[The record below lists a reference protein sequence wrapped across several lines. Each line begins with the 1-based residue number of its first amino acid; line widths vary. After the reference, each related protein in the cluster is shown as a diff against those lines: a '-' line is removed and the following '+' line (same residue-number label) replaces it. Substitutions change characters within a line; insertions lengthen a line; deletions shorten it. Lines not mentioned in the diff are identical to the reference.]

1 MVFRKAVWASIAA
14 LALFVGS
21 ASAQT
26 PSGTISGRV
35 VDATGLAL
43 PGVTVEVQGVDI
55 TQTYVTD
62 GEGHYRFLELAPGIY
77 KVTSSLAGF
86 ATHERDNVVL
96 DFGKTVDLAVTMQ
109 LSSMKETVT
118 VVAPSPMVDAKHM
131 GTATNFTSDELANI
145 PTSRDPFAL
154 MRSVPGVLVDRVNI
168 GGNETGQQ
176 SSFAS
181 KGTRPQDAIWTLDG
195 VAITDMTLTGSSPTY
210 FNYDNF
216 DAIHV
221 TTAGQAITQQTGGVG
236 MNFVVK
242 RGTNMFHGGVRGY
255 FDNEAMEWS
264 NVPAEL
270 AAAGVTPETA
280 DHNKRISDFGVDL
293 GGPLLRDKAW
303 FYGSYSVQDV
313 RLVRRTGSLVDRT
326 QLKNPNVKVNWQASK
341 KDMVSFLYFNGSK
354 IKDNRSPGTAGITID
369 APTAT
374 FHQDNAYT
382 DFPLHGLWKL
392 ADDRVVSSNTFLSAK
407 YAYYNTGFMLT
418 PEGGMNLS
426 SGRDLPSARSYGS
439 TVQSQNIR
447 PQMSVNLD
455 LNSFFNK
462 LGTHDIKYGFG
473 WRRVN
478 STTTTI
484 WPGNGI
490 LAVAQTPTVLIAQ
503 VFREGAG
510 TNRTVYSNFYLGDTI
525 SRGRS
530 TIDLGVRYDQQG
542 GTALASVTNGNP
554 AFPSLVP
561 GINFAGYDA
570 PFTWKNLSPRA
581 GYTYALDE
589 AHKTVARA
597 SYSQFAGQLDSS
609 SVGYMNP
616 SSSAGVAVYRWLDP
630 NGDHLASADE
640 VQLNQ
645 YLGAAN
651 GFNPANPTAVTSANR
666 INPDLEAPVTRSVV
680 AGLDHELRANL
691 AVGVSYTYTRT
702 SDLLG
707 NATFSVTPRV
717 GMTLADYTP
726 GPTLTGTLPDGAAY
740 SVPTFIPDPAKV
752 AAGGNGFL
760 LTNWDGFTTDYHGVE
775 LNAVKRLSNRWMGR
789 IGIAFNNAREHYE
802 PQARYDTNGNPT
814 PTTTEALVDGGV
826 FAPLS
831 SGNSGGQVFL
841 NSTWQINANA
851 MYQAAYGIEVSGN
864 VFGRQGYPFPIF
876 RTQSLGADTGMQVLV
891 TPEIDTF
898 RYDNVWNTDLRVAR
912 SFRFRAM
919 NLRVIGDL
927 FNVMNANTV
936 LIRNNN
942 ILSTQFNTIAQNL
955 SPRIFRAGVVVGF

>member
-1 MVFRKAVWASIAA
+1 
-14 LALFVGS
+14 
-21 ASAQT
+21 
-26 PSGTISGRV
+26 
-35 VDATGLAL
+35 
-43 PGVTVEVQGVDI
+43 
-55 TQTYVTD
+55 
-62 GEGHYRFLELAPGIY
+62 
-77 KVTSSLAGF
+77 
-86 ATHERDNVVL
+86 
-96 DFGKTVDLAVTMQ
+96 
-109 LSSMKETVT
+109 
-118 VVAPSPMVDAKHM
+118 
-131 GTATNFTSDELANI
+131 
-145 PTSRDPFAL
+145 
-154 MRSVPGVLVDRVNI
+154 
-168 GGNETGQQ
+168 
-176 SSFAS
+176 
-181 KGTRPQDAIWTLDG
+181 
-195 VAITDMTLTGSSPTY
+195 
-210 FNYDNF
+210 
-216 DAIHV
+216 
-221 TTAGQAITQQTGGVG
+221 
-236 MNFVVK
+236 
-242 RGTNMFHGGVRGY
+242 
-255 FDNEAMEWS
+255 
-264 NVPAEL
+264 
-270 AAAGVTPETA
+270 
-280 DHNKRISDFGVDL
+280 
-293 GGPLLRDKAW
+293 
-303 FYGSYSVQDV
+303 
-313 RLVRRTGSLVDRT
+313 
-326 QLKNPNVKVNWQASK
+326 
-341 KDMVSFLYFNGSK
+341 
-354 IKDNRSPGTAGITID
+354 
-369 APTAT
+369 
-374 FHQDNAYT
+374 
-382 DFPLHGLWKL
+382 
-392 ADDRVVSSNTFLSAK
+392 
-407 YAYYNTGFMLT
+407 
-418 PEGGMNLS
+418 
-426 SGRDLPSARSYGS
+426 
-439 TVQSQNIR
+439 IR

-462 LGTHDIKYGFG
+462 LGTHDVKYGFG

-490 LAVAQTPTVLIAQ
+490 LSLAQTPTVAFAQ

-510 TNRTVYSNFYLGDTI
+510 TNRTVYNNFYVGDTI
-525 SRGRS
+525 SRGRA
-530 TIDLGVRYDQQG
+530 TIDLGLRYDQQG
-542 GTALASVTNGNP
+542 GAALASQTNGNP

-570 PFTWKNLSPRA
+570 TFTWKNLSPHA

-597 SYSQFAGQLDSS
+597 SFSQFAGQLDSS

-789 IGIAFNNAREHYE
+789 VGIAFNNAREHYE

-814 PTTTEALVDGGV
+814 PTITEPLVDGGA

-841 NSTWQINANA
+841 NSKW
-851 MYQAAYGIEVSGN
+851 
-864 VFGRQGYPFPIF
+864 
-876 RTQSLGADTGMQVLV
+876 
-891 TPEIDTF
+891 
-898 RYDNVWNTDLRVAR
+898 
-912 SFRFRAM
+912 
-919 NLRVIGDL
+919 
-927 FNVMNANTV
+927 
-936 LIRNNN
+936 
-942 ILSTQFNTIAQNL
+942 
-955 SPRIFRAGVVVGF
+955 